1 MAEPLI
7 SEVMVPGPESPAA
20 EFLAEKQQMIAAR
33 KENWAQARE
42 ICRSTQK
49 WEIFAVIWSTLS
61 YSHTGK
67 FWGQERS

>member
-33 KENWAQARE
+33 KEN
-42 ICRSTQK
+42 
-49 WEIFAVIWSTLS
+49 
-61 YSHTGK
+61 
-67 FWGQERS
+67 